1 MAVRAAVMAATNTL
15 SSTSQ
20 MFLLFMVVRFIKF
33 ITSVDYF
40 LIKKDSAFLPCHCS
54 YEPRPVLFC
63 ESLQASVASPE
74 ADIPD
79 VSFCVVLGGRSP
91 SADDVADAVG
101 MVFRG
106 VCAEQDKC
114 GSNAPFKTGE
124 LHENRPPSPL

>member
-33 ITSVDYF
+33 ITSVDYL

-74 ADIPD
+74 ADISD
-79 VSFCVVLGGRSP
+79 VSFCVVLGGRCP

-101 MVFRG
+101 VVLAG
-106 VCAEQDKC
+106 IGAEQYKC
-114 GSNAPFKTGE
+114 GSQSPVDCFKLDEGVVG
-124 LHENRPPSPL
+124 LL